1 MNKLKTWCHKLYEAL
16 KPPPSEFSLTQQFII
31 TLGVTTTI
39 CLLSLVNH
47 LLDKENLLLL
57 SPFIA
62 SALMIFTMP
71 SKIMTSASV
80 IFQSYLLCS
89 LIGFA
94 FVYVFDYAQW
104 VMIAAFVIS
113 FFLMLVL
120 ECLHPPAIMLP
131 IMIISER
138 LRDYTLAFDPI
149 AIDVLILLIA
159 VYFFNKTLEKFPL
172 IKK

>member
-1 MNKLKTWCHKLYEAL
+1 MNKLKTWCHKLYQAL

-31 TLGVTTTI
+31 ILGVTTTI
-39 CLLSLVNH
+39 CLLSLINH
-47 LLDKENLLLL
+47 FLDKENLLLL
-57 SPFIA
+57 APFIA

-71 SKIMTSASV
+71 NKIMTSASV

-104 VMIAAFVIS
+104 VMVAAFVIS
-113 FFLMLVL
+113 FLLMLVL
-120 ECLHPPAIMLP
+120 DCLHPPAIMLP

-138 LRDYTLAFDPI
+138 SRDYTLAFNPI

-159 VYFFNKTLEKFPL
+159 VYFFNKTLKRFPL
-172 IKK
+172 VEK

>member
-16 KPPPSEFSLTQQFII
+16 KPSPSEFSLTQQFII

-57 SPFIA
+57 APFIA

-80 IFQSYLLCS
+80 IFQSYVLCS

-159 VYFFNKTLEKFPL
+159 VYFFNKTLKNFPL
-172 IKK
+172 VKK

>member
-16 KPPPSEFSLTQQFII
+16 KPPPSEFSFTQQFII

-57 SPFIA
+57 APFIA

-71 SKIMTSASV
+71 SKKMTSTSV

-104 VMIAAFVIS
+104 VMIVAFVIS
-113 FFLMLVL
+113 FLLMLL
-120 ECLHPPAIMLP
+120 LDCQHPPAIMLP

-138 LRDYTLAFDPI
+138 LRDYTLAFNPI
-149 AIDVLILLIA
+149 AIDVLLLLIA
-159 VYFFNKTLEKFPL
+159 VYFFNKTLKNFPL
-172 IKK
+172 VKK

>member
-1 MNKLKTWCHKLYEAL
+1 
-16 KPPPSEFSLTQQFII
+16 
-31 TLGVTTTI
+31 
-39 CLLSLVNH
+39 
-47 LLDKENLLLL
+47 
-57 SPFIA
+57 
-62 SALMIFTMP
+62 
-71 SKIMTSASV
+71 MTSASV
-80 IFQSYLLCS
+80 ILQSYLLCS

-94 FVYVFDYAQW
+94 FVYAFDYAQW

-149 AIDVLILLIA
+149 AIDVLILLVA

-172 IKK
+172 IKKWIYKLELIYLALPIGKLCSSYLHTFEHAQRYLK

>member
-1 MNKLKTWCHKLYEAL
+1 
-16 KPPPSEFSLTQQFII
+16 
-31 TLGVTTTI
+31 
-39 CLLSLVNH
+39 
-47 LLDKENLLLL
+47 
-57 SPFIA
+57 
-62 SALMIFTMP
+62 MP
-71 SKIMTSASV
+71 SKKMTSASV
-80 IFQSYLLCS
+80 ILQSYLLCS

-104 VMIAAFVIS
+104 VMIAAFLIS

-149 AIDVLILLIA
+149 AIDVLILLVA
-159 VYFFNKTLEKFPL
+159 LYFFKKTVKKFPL
-172 IKK
+172 VKK

>member
-1 MNKLKTWCHKLYEAL
+1 MNKLKTWCHKIYEAL
-16 KPPPSEFSLTQQFII
+16 KPPPSEFSLAQQFII
-31 TLGVTTTI
+31 TIGTTATI
-39 CLLSLVNH
+39 CILSFVNH

-57 SPFIA
+57 APFIA

-71 SKIMTSASV
+71 SKKMTSASV

-94 FVYVFDYAQW
+94 FVYAFDYAQW

-149 AIDVLILLIA
+149 AIDVFILLVA

>member
-1 MNKLKTWCHKLYEAL
+1 
-16 KPPPSEFSLTQQFII
+16 
-31 TLGVTTTI
+31 
-39 CLLSLVNH
+39 
-47 LLDKENLLLL
+47 
-57 SPFIA
+57 
-62 SALMIFTMP
+62 MIFTMP

-80 IFQSYLLCS
+80 IFQSYVLCS

-94 FVYVFDYAQW
+94 FVYAFDYAQW